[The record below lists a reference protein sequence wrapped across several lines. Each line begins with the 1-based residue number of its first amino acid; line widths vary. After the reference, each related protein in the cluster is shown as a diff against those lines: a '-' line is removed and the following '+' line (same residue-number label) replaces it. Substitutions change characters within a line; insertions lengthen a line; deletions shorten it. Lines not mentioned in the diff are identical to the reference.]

1 MISGTHESAP
11 SESIS
16 AQYNPFS
23 PRISGLTPDEV
34 IKSLIERRENLEK
47 GGVNCI
53 PFPFKRFSQEIP
65 GVEQGQYII
74 MTASTKIGKS
84 QCTNFLYV
92 YNTLEY
98 AFQHPEKCSV
108 HIIYFSLEES
118 PQRVIERYMSH
129 LLWQLDGMR
138 LAPADLR
145 STNAEY
151 PVPQEALDLLQ
162 TKPYQDRLRHFER
175 CVQFE
180 TEETNATGIRN
191 VCIDYAKIVGTLK
204 THKIK
209 SKADPN
215 VEVDVFDSYV
225 PNDPNHYK
233 IVIVDHMSL
242 VDTERGYRL
251 KDSMDKLSEYFVK
264 YLRNRFGFTCVAVQQ
279 QAFENEGLE
288 AMKQK
293 KLLPTAA
300 SLSDTKYT
308 SRDADLVLG
317 LFSPDK
323 FGLPTWNGYTIAK
336 DQGGLGSYARF
347 MQVIANRNGE
357 VGGVCPL
364 FFDGAVCDF
373 QELPKPEDVNALSQF
388 YLEAESRRSYKQ
400 QRKLLSLGA
409 VVNTVIK
416 NLKKNNNYNKR
427 KK

>member
-1 MISGTHESAP
+1 MITGTNPSAG
-11 SESIS
+11 I
-16 AQYNPFS
+16 AVQYSPFTTDQNIGLS
-23 PRISGLTPDEV
+23 PQDV
-34 IKSLIERRENLEK
+34 IQSLIKRKENIEK

-53 PFPFKRFSQEIP
+53 PLPFERFRQDIP
-65 GVEQGQYII
+65 GIEQGQYVIV
-74 MTASTKIGKS
+74 TASTKIGKS
-84 QCTNFLYV
+84 QLTNFLYV

-98 AFQHPEKCSV
+98 AFQNPDKCTV

-138 LAPADLR
+138 IAPADLR
-145 STNAEY
+145 STNADY

-162 TKPYQDRLRHFER
+162 TKPYQDRLRFFEEN
-175 CVQFE
+175 VQFE
-180 TEETNATGIRN
+180 TEETNSTGVRN
-191 VCIDYAKIVGTLK
+191 VCVEYAKTVGTIH

-209 SKADPN
+209 SKSDPER
-215 VEVDVFDSYV
+215 EVDVFDSYT

-242 VDTERGYRL
+242 IDSERGFRL

-264 YLRNRFGFTCVAVQQ
+264 YLRNRFGFTCIAVQQ

-300 SLSDTKYT
+300 GLSDTKYT

-347 MQVIANRNGE
+347 MQVIANRNGD

-373 QELPKPEDVNALSQF
+373 QELPKPDDVNKLAQY
-388 YLEAESRRSYKQ
+388 YLEAESRRTYKQ

-409 VVNTVIK
+409 VVSTVIQNMK
-416 NLKKNNNYNKR
+416 EKNNYNR
-427 KK
+427 KNKK